1 MNIFRLLGRIGQ
13 GAFAGRRFRGITN
26 NRMNFNP
33 AEKEN
38 KAQEATVLTSK
49 RINIRNGSR
58 GEGIGMGHRN
68 KKVAYK

>member
-13 GAFAGRRFRGITN
+13 GAFAGRRFRGNAN
-26 NRMNFNP
+26 NLTKVNP
-33 AEKEN
+33 AEMEN
-38 KAQEATVLTSK
+38 KAKEATVLTSK
-49 RINIRNGSR
+49 KIHIRNGSR